1 MILKCRPYK
10 IFLFQNPG
18 LPVTQNIL
26 RLYLAQGTGITGSM
40 GPHMRK
46 YLHLLGRG
54 VRPTH
59 PQPASGRGLMLK
71 KTRRPQGSSRG
82 ALPEGGGAW
91 LPALFGRRRSLL
103 PRAFREK
110 AEPTSHQD
118 QSGCTCILRS
128 EHPWSILG
136 GGRSWQPGA

>member
-1 MILKCRPYK
+1 MILKCRQYK

-26 RLYLAQGTGITGSM
+26 RLYLARGTGITGSM

-46 YLHLLGRG
+46 YLHSWAAGF
-54 VRPTH
+54 RPTR

-71 KTRRPQGSSRG
+71 ETRRPQGSSRG
-82 ALPEGGGAW
+82 AFPERGGAW
-91 LPALFGRRRSLL
+91 LPELFGRRRSLP
-103 PRAFREK
+103 PRAVRKK

-128 EHPWSILG
+128 EHPWSILEG
-136 GGRSWQPGA
+136 DRSWQPGA